1 MSSSQPLSS
10 VPFTSDL
17 KADTP
22 FKCERSSCRTMIQ
35 AGSQFYLL
43 ASSTVEGKVRKVC
56 PSCNVHYQNLATALR
71 TSHRI
76 ERMPTS
82 YPTSSGQYQQLPD
95 PQRVAGLVNASHHK
109 NTYKNNQQ
117 KVTALGPQSDG
128 PDINIRSRGPG
139 PVPHLLARP
148 RADGYSANHV
158 FYPAERSRFQNKAYA
173 PSGDVVSVHVSI
185 FHGVLGTNQMVE
197 LNALTDTFKDFD
209 AHSSIKEIRSK
220 VIALA
225 AYKLQQYTQEI
236 GLSFKFDT
244 SKGTIGVDLD
254 GPTVLSYNA
263 ENLYLLTHGTWEEKK
278 NQRQWKKPAKG
289 GEEWEKYEDAYDEFQ
304 KTSTLEKFGTLERSF
319 TSFEPLEN
327 SKRPRS
333 ESMET
338 PTTPPQVKRSVTWTS
353 PPKTQVISALLAG
366 GQSVPSENVVSW
378 ETFWGPN
385 GQLKYIPNQNIVP
398 GICTVSVDLRSG
410 HELGVGGFKTAHS
423 ADITLVLSP
432 QICVQ
437 YPGIE
442 HLICVVPDIQENRSW
457 TKSLLNPMFT
467 IGPTYYSICAINIL
481 NIFKTVLAYWPSPPG
496 EIYHMRY
503 VNAGVCIVGKGV
515 DLKRLDGV
523 PPDRAFII
531 EELITPPEGGK
542 FVKWIHNADPK
553 PAVPS
558 GHPEYAKAQFLSAL
572 QHLQYE
578 KTHRNAY
585 VSDLQ
590 GCGLFLTDGQ
600 IMTSP
605 SLVEGSL
612 TVLFGDGNVPDAFQ
626 SFAGKHA
633 CNDWG
638 HLVILG

>member
-1 MSSSQPLSS
+1 MSPAIPRDPVKKKYPVISPCPVQTGAGFDGDGDG
-10 VPFTSDL
+10 VKIFT
-17 KADTP
+17 
-22 FKCERSSCRTMIQ
+22 
-35 AGSQFYLL
+35 
-43 ASSTVEGKVRKVC
+43 
-56 PSCNVHYQNLATALR
+56 
-71 TSHRI
+71 
-76 ERMPTS
+76 
-82 YPTSSGQYQQLPD
+82 
-95 PQRVAGLVNASHHK
+95 
-109 NTYKNNQQ
+109 
-117 KVTALGPQSDG
+117 
-128 PDINIRSRGPG
+128 RGF
-139 PVPHLLARP
+139 PVLFP
-148 RADGYSANHV
+148 
-158 FYPAERSRFQNKAYA
+158 
-173 PSGDVVSVHVSI
+173 
-185 FHGVLGTNQMVE
+185 TNQMVE

-244 SKGTIGVDLD
+244 SKFNLRDVTGVTGKGTIGVDLD
-254 GPTVLSYNA
+254 GPTVVSYNA
-263 ENLYLLTHGTWEEKK
+263 ENPYLLTHGTWEEKK

-289 GEEWEKYEDAYDEFQ
+289 VKLRVEIKGEEWEKYEDAYDEFQ
-304 KTSTLEKFGTLERSF
+304 KKPQKSSQTSTLEKFGTLERSF

-366 GQSVPSENVVSW
+366 GQSVPSENVFSGIFTFIPVVSW

-385 GQLKYIPNQNIVP
+385 GQLKYIPNQNIIP
-398 GICTVSVDLRSG
+398 GICTVSADLRSG

-442 HLICVVPDIQENRSW
+442 HLICD
-457 TKSLLNPMFT
+457 
-467 IGPTYYSICAINIL
+467 
-481 NIFKTVLAYWPSPPG
+481 WPSPPG

-523 PPDRAFII
+523 PPDHAFII
-531 EELITPPEGGK
+531 EELIAPPEGGK

-605 SLVEGSL
+605 
-612 TVLFGDGNVPDAFQ
+612 
-626 SFAGKHA
+626 
-633 CNDWG
+633 
-638 HLVILG
+638 